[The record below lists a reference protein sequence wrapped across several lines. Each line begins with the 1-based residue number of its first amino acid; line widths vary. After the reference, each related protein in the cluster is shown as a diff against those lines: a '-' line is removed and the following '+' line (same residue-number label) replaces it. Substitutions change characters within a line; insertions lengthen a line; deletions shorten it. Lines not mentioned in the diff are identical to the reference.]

1 MKAVLLLLLRGYKLA
16 ISPMLGQN
24 CRFYPS
30 CSEYAAEAI
39 REYGALRGSWMAGK
53 RLCKCHPW
61 HPGGVDLVPCRHQQD
76 QQNQQI
82 QKHDGHENSGVTPTS
97 GAGTSATPP
106 SKP

>member
-76 QQNQQI
+76 QQIQQI
-82 QKHDGHENSGVTPTS
+82 QKHDGHENNGNAPISEPGSPQ
-97 GAGTSATPP
+97 AP
-106 SKP
+106 SS